1 MMSKNE
7 ATIYAF
13 GLFTTILT
21 ASTVSIA
28 LWTLSMAI
36 GWKLILFI
44 LSNAIVMTT
53 GLGVIGLQMD
63 NNK

>member
-7 ATIYAF
+7 IATIILGA
-13 GLFTTILT
+13 FTTILT
-21 ASTVSIA
+21 ASTVSVA
-28 LWTLSMAI
+28 LWTMSMAI

-44 LSNAIVMTT
+44 LSNAIVMIT
-53 GLGVIGLQMD
+53 GFGALGIQMD

>member
-7 ATIYAF
+7 VAIILGA
-13 GLFTTILT
+13 FTTILT
-21 ASTVSIA
+21 ASTVSVA
-28 LWTLSMAI
+28 LWTMSMAI

-44 LSNAIVMTT
+44 LSNAIVMIT
-53 GLGVIGLQMD
+53 GFGALGIQMD

>member
-1 MMSKNE
+1 MSKNE
-7 ATIYAF
+7 EMKTFAF

-28 LWTLSMAI
+28 LWALPMAI
-36 GWKLILFI
+36 GWKLLLFV

>member
-7 ATIYAF
+7 VAIILEA
-13 GLFTTILT
+13 FTTILT
-21 ASTVSIA
+21 ASTVSVA
-28 LWTLSMAI
+28 LWTMPMAI

-44 LSNAIVMTT
+44 LSNAIVMIT
-53 GLGVIGLQMD
+53 GFGAIGMQIMD

>member
-7 ATIYAF
+7 VIIYAF

-28 LWTLSMAI
+28 LWTIPMAI
-36 GWKLILFI
+36 GWKLILFV
-44 LSNAIVMTT
+44 LSNAIVMVT
-53 GLGVIGLQMD
+53 GMCAMGAQID

>member
-7 ATIYAF
+7 VINYTF

-28 LWTLSMAI
+28 LWTLSIAI
-36 GWKLILFI
+36 GWKLILFV

-53 GLGVIGLQMD
+53 GLGVIGMQMD